1 MTKIIGHRGFAGKYP
16 ENTMVSFKAAVD
28 AGADGIE
35 LDVQMT
41 KDGEIVVIHDET
53 VDRTTDANGYVKDF
67 TLEDISLLDASFTYK
82 QFTGMVKVPT
92 LKEVLEWGRTIP
104 TLILNI
110 ELKNGIVTY
119 PGLERKVI
127 QMITSYGMEDQVIL
141 SSFNHYSLVECKRI
155 NDRIKT
161 AILYMEGL
169 YKPYDYAKGVG
180 ADGLHPYY
188 LAITS
193 SIIKESQ
200 KLNGLPIRPFTVND
214 EKVMRKLMVDKV
226 SASIT
231 DLPDIAISIKD
242 SSVRCGC

>member
-1 MTKIIGHRGFAGKYP
+1 MGKNLSY
-16 ENTMVSFKAAVD
+16 SYLKYR
-28 AGADGIE
+28 IE
-35 LDVQMT
+35 
-41 KDGEIVVIHDET
+41 
-53 VDRTTDANGYVKDF
+53 
-67 TLEDISLLDASFTYK
+67 
-82 QFTGMVKVPT
+82 
-92 LKEVLEWGRTIP
+92 
-104 TLILNI
+104 
-110 ELKNGIVTY
+110 NGIVTY

-141 SSFNHYSLVECKRI
+141 SSFKHYSLVECKRI

-193 SIIKESQ
+193 SIIEESQ
-200 KLNGLPIRPFTVND
+200 KLNGLAIRPFTVND
-214 EKVMRKLMVDKV
+214 ENVMRKLMVDKV
-226 SASIT
+226 SAIIT